1 MEHTHVL
8 PHTCYHTRAGGGH
21 RNRPRSLWLLF
32 CVSKFKSQAFSHFS
46 SRLLKILPISCLPQ
60 SILLTTLPGKWLR
73 PVRVSGVVGDPPRTD
88 SSKGTEGAR
97 RGERMGSSREAV
109 EWTEEGTEVL
119 CHWHTQAHTDTHRQT
134 VMFTPTVQ
142 SVAASPALL
151 HIITTVKTI
160 GLVWLR
166 LSEVIQVL
174 LFKAIRSLHY
184 DCCVKVL

>member
-1 MEHTHVL
+1 MREWST
-8 PHTCYHTRAGGGH
+8 HTCYHTRAGGGH

-60 SILLTTLPGKWLR
+60 SILLTTPPGKWLR
-73 PVRVSGVVGDPPRTD
+73 PVRVSGVVGDPPRTIHQRAQR
-88 SSKGTEGAR
+88 GQGGAR
-97 RGERMGSSREAV
+97 EWAHLGRQSSEPRKAPRCSV
-109 EWTEEGTEVL
+109 TDT
-119 CHWHTQAHTDTHRQT
+119 HRHTLTHTDTHRQT

-160 GLVWLR
+160 GLV
-166 LSEVIQVL
+166 
-174 LFKAIRSLHY
+174 
-184 DCCVKVL
+184 

>member
-60 SILLTTLPGKWLR
+60 SILLTTPPGKWLR

-97 RGERMGSSREAV
+97 RGERMGSSWEAV

-119 CHWHTQAHTDTHRQT
+119 CHWHTQAHTDTHWHTQADCD
-134 VMFTPTVQ
+134 VHPHSPVCSCFPCFAAYNHYSKNYWISLTPPIWSYP
-142 SVAASPALL
+142 SVAL
-151 HIITTVKTI
+151 
-160 GLVWLR
+160 
-166 LSEVIQVL
+166 
-174 LFKAIRSLHY
+174 
-184 DCCVKVL
+184 